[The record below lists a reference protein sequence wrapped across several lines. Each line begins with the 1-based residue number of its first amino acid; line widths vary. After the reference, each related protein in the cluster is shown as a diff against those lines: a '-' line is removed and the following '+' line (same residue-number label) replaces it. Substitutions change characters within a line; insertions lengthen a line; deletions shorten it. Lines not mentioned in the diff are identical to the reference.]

1 MRLFLLLGEAKINR
15 VNLTATL
22 SGLKLEAEITG
33 LGSSI
38 SYKERVKGLQ
48 KGVIVDAQ
56 INGKV
61 NETTIA
67 LLEGS
72 PSHQQTVVKVFE
84 SIKLFITF

>member
-1 MRLFLLLGEAKINR
+1 MYKCDQI
-15 VNLTATL
+15 
-22 SGLKLEAEITG
+22 LKLEAEITG

-72 PSHQQTVVKVFE
+72 PSQINTAHPRSQ
-84 SIKLFITF
+84 I